1 MMEKIT
7 YNNNNDTMVCFLGQ
21 QVLDNGQ
28 TLYLGFEQLTDSN
41 FRFWRDY
48 YQQTND
54 HEVGRWLAHIILA
67 YKQAEKNASDTEDF
81 CKYRS
86 LDDYEAFTKFVSS
99 ISWNDLLPYHAPL
112 FKRALSG
119 YSADRDRSGI
129 DYLAHKICPILS
141 RIDGTAPVSLIEPS
155 TPCSPRFMVYGS
167 TEPITQKTLKKH
179 CDYLY
184 LGKINH
190 DSPTGFALD
199 GVENAYVYYQDIVI
213 SVPYASDKNTPTF
226 SHFGFFKNPWHAVDP
241 KRFFARTGPILKGFS
256 AYVSGQQSD
265 ILGNKH
271 YLIINSPVTGAM
283 KTLAHA
289 LGEKNIHVCSEYWSE
304 HMTGFAKKSLGE
316 SLLVHGPLSKKY
328 NPHWSMKDPDTGA
341 LSDYFICRREGSE
354 KHALVQGRVNG
365 HDDSL
370 HEFIA
375 IKRERLEIFYRKSGK
390 IKDPD
395 VMLRL
400 LNYLKTHANGHLPHV
415 VLRLLNYLRIHDNGQ
430 LPRGLAHEIAHA
442 YNCEDTLTVD
452 DAIQLYENLSH
463 NCSSHS
469 IFNHDASTQQPER
482 DDPGISDQ
490 RYACTVS

>member
-1 MMEKIT
+1 MMENIT

-21 QVLDNGQ
+21 QVLGNGQ

-54 HEVGRWLAHIILA
+54 HEVGKWLALIILA

-86 LDDYEAFTKFVSS
+86 LDDYKAFSEFVSS

-141 RIDGTAPVSLIEPS
+141 RIDGTAAVSLIEPS
-155 TPCSPRFMVYGS
+155 APCSPRFMVYGS

-179 CDYLY
+179 CDHLETVT
-184 LGKINH
+184 LQEINH
-190 DSPTGFALD
+190 
-199 GVENAYVYYQDIVI
+199 YVYYQDIVI
-213 SVPYASDKNTPTF
+213 SVPYATDKKTPTF

-265 ILGNKH
+265 ILGNKL
-271 YLIINSPVTGAM
+271 YLIIPTPLTGAM

-304 HMTGFAKKSLGE
+304 HMSGFAKKSLGD
-316 SLLVHGPLSKKY
+316 SLLVYGPLSK
-328 NPHWSMKDPDTGA
+328 NNDPHWAMKDPDTGA
-341 LSDYFICRREGSE
+341 LSNYFRSLDGPGECD
-354 KHALVQGRVNG
+354 LDQGRVNG

-375 IKRERLEIFYRKSGK
+375 IKRERLEIFYRESGK

-400 LNYLKTHANGHLPHV
+400 LNYLKTHANGHLPHA

-452 DAIQLYENLSH
+452 DAIQHYENLSH
-463 NCSSHS
+463 NCSRHFF
-469 IFNHDASTQQPER
+469 FNHDASTQQPER

-490 RYACTVS
+490 KYACTVS

>member
-7 YNNNNDTMVCFLGQ
+7 YNKNNDTMVCFLGQ

-41 FRFWRDY
+41 FLFWRDY

-54 HEVGRWLAHIILA
+54 HDVGKWLAYVILT

-86 LDDYEAFTKFVSS
+86 LDDYEAFSEFVSS
-99 ISWNDLLPYHAPL
+99 TSWNDLLPYYAPL

-119 YSADRDRSGI
+119 YSAVRDRSGI

-141 RIDGTAPVSLIEPS
+141 RIDGTAAVSLIEPS
-155 TPCSPRFMVYGS
+155 APCSPRFMVYGS

-179 CDYLY
+179 CDHLEIVD
-184 LGKINH
+184 LREINH
-190 DSPTGFALD
+190 
-199 GVENAYVYYQDIVI
+199 YVYYQDIVI
-213 SVPYASDKNTPTF
+213 SVPYATDKNTPTF
-226 SHFGFFKNPWHAVDP
+226 SHFGFFKNTWHAVDP
-241 KRFFARTGPILKGFS
+241 KRLFARTGPILKGFS

-271 YLIINSPVTGAM
+271 YLIIPSPLTGAM
-283 KTLAHA
+283 ITLAHT

-304 HMTGFAKKSLGE
+304 RMTGFAKKSLGD
-316 SLLVHGPLSKKY
+316 SLLVYGPLSKNN
-328 NPHWSMKDPDTGA
+328 NPHWAMKDPDTGA
-341 LSDYFICRREGSE
+341 LSDYFRSLDGAEECD
-354 KHALVQGRVNG
+354 LVQGRVNG
-365 HDDSL
+365 HDASL
-370 HEFIA
+370 QEFIA
-375 IKRERLEIFYRKSGK
+375 IKRERLEIFYRESGK
-390 IKDPD
+390 ITDPD

-442 YNCEDTLTVD
+442 YNCEDILTVD
-452 DAIQLYENLSH
+452 DAIQHYENLSH
-463 NCSSHS
+463 NCSRLS
-469 IFNHDASTQQPER
+469 IFNHDASTQQPDK